1 MDENAIVE
9 VLKSGLNLA
18 STSISAIVGAVIT
31 TLFLRRTFRKLLTYQ
46 LKCRLYFLCT
56 TAYDIFNRTG

>member
-1 MDENAIVE
+1 MQ
-9 VLKSGLNLA
+9 LA
-18 STSISAIVGAVIT
+18 VYVGSRFIAMNQ
-31 TLFLRRTFRKLLTYQ
+31 RSFRKLLTYQ